1 MTILLTSGLLVG
13 VASLPAILIY
23 VLVVGIF
30 LAVLYYII
38 TKFFPAPIA
47 GYAIAVVVVVA
58 AIILIWLLLSL
69 VGAAP
74 ALGGR

>member
-1 MTILLTSGLLVG
+1 MILLAGI
-13 VASLPAILIY
+13 ASLPIILVY
-23 VLVVGIF
+23 VLVIGIF

-38 TKFFPAPIA
+38 TKFFPAPIQ

-58 AIILIWLLLSL
+58 AIIIIWLLLSL

-74 ALGGR
+74 AIGTLGR